1 VRIVELSNHP
11 AELLRAAR
19 AGKSIE
25 HERSAAWQ
33 RAKVAKAEAAR
44 DEARAR
50 HRWFAWLRGIFAVR
64 RERARMP
71 LPSAAAG
78 PQSRAEESIAAGM
91 SGERA
96 VEASL
101 GRTLGD
107 EWVLLRGYHN
117 RGGEI
122 DHLLAGPGGLL
133 AIEVKNLN
141 ATVHVNGDT
150 WLAFKYDRYGNL
162 VEQRPVTDR
171 RGRSPSMQVN
181 AAADEL
187 EKFLGRRS
195 QPVTIRRAVIL
206 AHERSKVGNLKN
218 PTVTVTT
225 ATAPL
230 VKMIT
235 GSHDPIPASRVTEI
249 ERLIRQDHDFHAARR
264 PKR

>member
-19 AGKSIE
+19 EGRNMEYEQALAGQQARI
-25 HERSAAWQ
+25 
-33 RAKVAKAEAAR
+33 AKAEAAR
-44 DEARAR
+44 DEARVR
-50 HRWFAWLRGIFAVR
+50 HRWFAWIRGIFSVR
-64 RERARMP
+64 RERSRAP
-71 LPSAAAG
+71 LAPAAAG
-78 PQSRAEESIAAGM
+78 RQSRAEESIAAGM

-96 VEASL
+96 VESSL
-101 GRTLGD
+101 GRSLGD
-107 EWVLLRGYHN
+107 EWVLLRGYRN

-162 VEQRPVTDR
+162 VEQRPVADR
-171 RGRSPSMQVN
+171 RGRSPSVQVN
-181 AAADEL
+181 EAADEL
-187 EKFLGRRS
+187 EKFLSRRS
-195 QPVTIRRAVIL
+195 QPVTIRRAVVL
-206 AHERSKVGNLKN
+206 AHQRSKIGNMKN

-225 ATAPL
+225 ATVEL
-230 VKMIT
+230 IKMIT
-235 GSHDPIPASRVTEI
+235 SSRDAIPARRVAEI

-264 PKR
+264 PGR

>member
-11 AELLRAAR
+11 AELLRAAQAGRSVEYER
-19 AGKSIE
+19 AL
-25 HERSAAWQ
+25 ALQ
-33 RAKVAKAEAAR
+33 RARIAKAEALR
-44 DEARAR
+44 DQARAR

-64 RERARMP
+64 RERARKP
-71 LPSAAAG
+71 LAPAALG
-78 PQSRAEESIAAGM
+78 RQVRQEESIAAGM

-101 GRTLGD
+101 GRALGD

-117 RGGEI
+117 GGGEI

-141 ATVHVNGDT
+141 ATVHVKGDT

-162 VEQRPVTDR
+162 VEQRPVADR

-195 QPVTIRRAVIL
+195 QPVTIKRAVML
-206 AHERSKVGNLKN
+206 AHDRSKVGNLKN

-225 ATAPL
+225 ATAEL
-230 VKMIT
+230 VKMVT
-235 GSHDPIPASRVTEI
+235 GSRDTIPAGRVAEI

-264 PKR
+264 PKG